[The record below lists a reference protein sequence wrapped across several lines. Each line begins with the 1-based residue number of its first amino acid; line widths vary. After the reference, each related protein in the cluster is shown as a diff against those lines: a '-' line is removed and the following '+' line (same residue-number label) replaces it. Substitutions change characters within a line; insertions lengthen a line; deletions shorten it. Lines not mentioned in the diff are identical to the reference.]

1 MVIKIPRGKQPEIT
15 LPQTSA
21 LNVSAMNVISPVM
34 NRLGGFLDSVSKE
47 KQANDLRLENQRIL
61 NKVTKNKSLLADI
74 GAEWIQKE
82 VIEHPD
88 VLTKETYDSLYK
100 KFVKDQ
106 EKWMGTQF
114 KNDPK
119 ALEMFQS
126 EFYEVMTD
134 VRGNIDHEK
143 NQRILADSQISYDT
157 HRQEV
162 NDLITKLPSDENIW
176 LARDMLIK
184 KEQNK
189 FLESADAGL
198 VIDLPE
204 RMAWLNFEI
213 WKKAVSGEKERIS
226 LATDKKVVDYEGVF
240 QELNVTGK
248 NKKTEWYGEPITEE
262 IRARLLTWSREKAN
276 QQNSVEDKAIIRINN
291 ESYMK
296 NIDGILSDPPS
307 VTIESL
313 RNEEFVGVNGEEL
326 RNALIGLVQRRQL
339 GQIVTDSKLNVYNHV
354 YTEIL
359 SNKITSMSQPFYI
372 SSIGETPDEAQS
384 IIDRWGT
391 DISDQDALRY
401 YALLEAKKNASTNKE
416 SSDIVLHRKEFDEF
430 SNAYSELIEGYLRN
444 ENLLSKTRFFKVKK
458 MLETRYYEQLAKG
471 ITYQELLWND
481 EGEHFIFK
489 DVHKFILTIQEQTQE
504 LLESL
509 KLGITLE
516 DRKLF
521 FPPEKEEGESA
532 SEWRK
537 SERYIKWW
545 NSEDS
550 VMYYEYKK
558 KNK

>member
-15 LPQTSA
+15 LPQTGA

-88 VLTKETYDSLYK
+88 VLTKENYDSLYK

-106 EKWMGTQF
+106 EKWMGIQF

-119 ALEMFQS
+119 ALEMFES

-162 NDLITKLPSDENIW
+162 NDWITKLPSDDNIW
-176 LARDMLIK
+176 LAREMLIK

-204 RMAWLNFEI
+204 RIAWLNFEI

-226 LATDKKVVDYEGVF
+226 LATGKKVVDYEGVF
-240 QELNVTGK
+240 QELNETGK

-276 QQNSVEDKAIIRINN
+276 QQNTIEDKAVIRINN

-296 NIDGILSDPPS
+296 NIDGILQGN
-307 VTIESL
+307 VTIDDL
-313 RNEEFVGVNGEEL
+313 REENFIGINGEEL
-326 RNALIGLVQRRQL
+326 RNALIGLVQRRQV
-339 GQIVTDSKLNVYNHV
+339 GQIVTDSKLNVYNYV

-359 SNKITSMSQPFYI
+359 SNKITSMSQKFYI
-372 SSIGETPDEAQS
+372 PSIGETPDEAQS

-391 DISDQDALRY
+391 DISDEDALRY
-401 YALLEAKKNASTNKE
+401 YALLENKKNANTSKE
-416 SSDIVLHRKEFDEF
+416 ASDFVLHRKEFDEF
-430 SNAYSELIEGYLRN
+430 SKAYELLIKGKLRKY
-444 ENLLSKTRFFKVKK
+444 NLMSDSRFYKVKK
-458 MLETRYYEQLAKG
+458 MLEVRYYEQLAKG
-471 ITYQELLWND
+471 KTYQELLWND
-481 EGEHFIFK
+481 DGEHFIFK
-489 DVHKFILTIQEQTQE
+489 DVENYILTLQEQTQE
-504 LLESL
+504 MMESL
-509 KLGITLE
+509 KLNTTLE
-516 DRKLF
+516 DRQHF
-521 FPPEKEEGESA
+521 FPPQKKFGQTYDGWKKSKEYLD
-532 SEWRK
+532 WL
-537 SERYIKWW
+537 
-545 NSEDS
+545 NSENFIL
-550 VMYYEYKK
+550 YREYLE
-558 KNK
+558 KNKK

>member
-1 MVIKIPRGKQPEIT
+1 
-15 LPQTSA
+15 
-21 LNVSAMNVISPVM
+21 
-34 NRLGGFLDSVSKE
+34 
-47 KQANDLRLENQRIL
+47 
-61 NKVTKNKSLLADI
+61 
-74 GAEWIQKE
+74 
-82 VIEHPD
+82 
-88 VLTKETYDSLYK
+88 
-100 KFVKDQ
+100 
-106 EKWMGTQF
+106 
-114 KNDPK
+114 
-119 ALEMFQS
+119 
-126 EFYEVMTD
+126 
-134 VRGNIDHEK
+134 
-143 NQRILADSQISYDT
+143 
-157 HRQEV
+157 
-162 NDLITKLPSDENIW
+162 
-176 LARDMLIK
+176 
-184 KEQNK
+184 
-189 FLESADAGL
+189 
-198 VIDLPE
+198 
-204 RMAWLNFEI
+204 
-213 WKKAVSGEKERIS
+213 
-226 LATDKKVVDYEGVF
+226 VDYEGVF

-262 IRARLLTWSREKAN
+262 IRARLLTWSRDKAN

-313 RNEEFVGVNGEEL
+313 RNEEFVGVNGEQL
-326 RNALIGLVQRRQL
+326 RNALIGLVQRRQV

-372 SSIGETPDEAQS
+372 PSIGETPDEAQS

-537 SERYIKWW
+537 SERYIKWL